1 MEKRIKPA
9 VLLAFMKEVILQTR
23 LLADERNSATPQ
35 QQKQLLERIWFNM
48 DLIHNLPDLLLA
60 ESKFDEE
67 FFLEM
72 LASYDQI
79 WPKYLGKG
87 LTEIFKQ
94 GLKEFSD

>member
-9 VLLAFMKEVILQTR
+9 VLLSFMKEVILQSR
-23 LLADERNSATPQ
+23 LLADERNSATPR

-48 DLIHNLPDLLLA
+48 DLIHNIPDLLLA
-60 ESKFDEE
+60 ESKLDEE

-79 WPKYLGKG
+79 WPKYLGKS
-87 LTEIFKQ
+87 LTETFKQ
-94 GLKEFSD
+94 CLKEYSD